1 MSQLN
6 LSVGEEDLF
15 VFETR
20 LPVMVSHLNYC
31 NHLAHES
38 ILTLLQEARMQY
50 LSEEGMTEL
59 SLSGSVGFLIGQAN
73 VNYRSQAFYGDELR
87 IQIYASRFKQRSR
100 LFSLNYQVIRTSD
113 DTIIADAA
121 TQHAFYDYQA
131 KRITSAPQEFYWMIH
146 RNLQLIT
153 RAA

>member
-20 LPVMVSHLNYC
+20 LPVMVSHLNAG
-31 NHLAHES
+31 NQLAHES

-50 LSEEGMTEL
+50 LSEEGMTET
-59 SLSGSVGFLIGQAN
+59 SLKGSVGFLISQAN
-73 VNYRSQAFYGDELR
+73 FNYRAQAAYGDELC
-87 IQIYASRFKQRSR
+87 IQIYASRFKPGAR

-113 DTIIADAA
+113 NTIIADAA

-131 KRITSAPQEFYWMIH
+131 RRITSAPQEFYWMVH

-153 RAA
+153 LAA